1 MHRWHKKL
9 QMEGTHS
16 STRWNPEMFAKRRKW
31 VFPKIGVPQN
41 GSFIM
46 ENLIKLDDLGVPLF
60 SETSKF
66 YHLTSTTSLST
77 ESLPQDPSSELS
89 ELNGGPKHELPT
101 LEDVGW
107 RETERG
113 GFPGVLKDV
122 FTKDKHREKHG
133 MCLKSTWLFCESCF
147 ILTDVFTSTG
157 VRMI

>member
-1 MHRWHKKL
+1 
-9 QMEGTHS
+9 
-16 STRWNPEMFAKRRKW
+16 
-31 VFPKIGVPQN
+31 
-41 GSFIM
+41 M